1 MSWSDGEQN
10 IDPFGA
16 EGVRPVRGSPLVSR
30 LRKWTP
36 SRIVRLSVAL
46 MLLITAADALLGPR
60 VILIGL
66 LMVGP
71 CCALFSGRRSSTALV
86 GTTAVGLALLLAL
99 PDGIW
104 DTVAQ
109 LAFIGAV
116 LLVAVACTW
125 AAGILEPVINR

>member
-1 MSWSDGEQN
+1 MSRADEEQN
-10 IDPFGA
+10 SDPTGA
-16 EGVRPVRGSPLVSR
+16 EGARRVRASAVRSML
-30 LRKWTP
+30 WTRTP
-36 SRIVRLSVAL
+36 NRIVKLSVAF
-46 MLLITAADALLGPR
+46 MLLISAADALLGPR
-60 VILIGL
+60 IILIGL

-109 LAFIGAV
+109 FAFIGAV

-125 AAGILEPVINR
+125 AAGILEPMING